1 MHDWKC
7 LPQCLTWSCHRIRT
21 PVDFWDHTL
30 LVFHSLCLPPHRPP
44 LPDLRSCNSSSLGPP
59 PFFSL
64 CVSIKRALVIG
75 HGLRTSKCK
84 SLHRLYLFSSEYIY
98 PMITVKKK
106 EKFPELVNMLP
117 YYDKKAFTFLIKLR
131 ILRRG
136 DYSGLPGMPV
146 VILIP
151 DMRKASVSNQ
161 R

>member
-1 MHDWKC
+1 
-7 LPQCLTWSCHRIRT
+7 
-21 PVDFWDHTL
+21 
-30 LVFHSLCLPPHRPP
+30 
-44 LPDLRSCNSSSLGPP
+44 
-59 PFFSL
+59 
-64 CVSIKRALVIG
+64 
-75 HGLRTSKCK
+75 
-84 SLHRLYLFSSEYIY
+84 
-98 PMITVKKK
+98 MITVKKK